1 MVTLEVVDRT
11 LKLHVVGLDQLW
23 SFKAELN
30 IPLAH
35 IVDARPAAEEART
48 WFHGLRA
55 PGTSVPGIITAGT
68 YYDGSGRVFWDV
80 HDAERAIVIL
90 LRDERYARLII
101 EVDNPTSAIALVQDA
116 LTADRHT

>member
-1 MVTLEVVDRT
+1 MVMLEVVDRT
-11 LKLHVVGLDQLW
+11 LKLHVVGLDKLW
-23 SFKAELN
+23 SFKTELT

-35 IVDARPAAEEART
+35 IIDVKQATDEART

-55 PGTSVPGIITAGT
+55 PGTSVPGIITAGI

-80 HDAERAIVIL
+80 HDAQRAIGIE

-101 EVDNPTSAIALVQDA
+101 EVDNPAAAIALVQDA
-116 LTADRHT
+116 IARDSPK

>member
-23 SFKAELN
+23 SFKTELT

-35 IVDARPAAEEART
+35 IIDVKQATDEAKT

-68 YYDGSGRVFWDV
+68 YYDGIGRVFWDV
-80 HDAERAIVIL
+80 HDAQRAIVVG

-101 EVDNPTSAIALVQDA
+101 EVDDPTSAIALVQDA
-116 LTADRHT
+116 LAADSQT